1 MNAVGEIMHEIK
13 SFIFSISIYVNILF
27 AKLDKIFLIYKL
39 KQLIN

>member
-27 AKLDKIFLIYKL
+27 AKVYKFFIIC
-39 KQLIN
+39 KFKPLIN